1 MKLTLKQYTE
11 PLTIEVERNG
21 EIVDTIDF
29 ELDFCDRNVFRMI
42 DMARDVIKSVKD
54 FDANAGTKEII
65 KTANAAIE
73 KIEPMIDMLAGE
85 GATKRIAEAFGKAY
99 EPEDVLR
106 GIIDVWDS
114 LNEECMARSTKSRVT
129 AAERYLDAEA

>member
-21 EIVDTIDF
+21 EVVDTLDF
-29 ELDFCDRNVFRMI
+29 ELDFCDSNVFKMV
-42 DMARDVIKSVKD
+42 DMAHEVVKSVKD
-54 FDANAGTKEII
+54 FDASAGTNEII

-99 EPEDVLR
+99 KPEDVLR
-106 GIIDVWDS
+106 GIIDVWNS
-114 LNEECMARSTKSRVT
+114 LNEECIERSTHSRVA